1 MTHAHLYHEPLP
13 SEALLFDGTTYDLGW
28 DGSRT
33 TPDPDVPVLP
43 TYDHALY
50 LINAVKFRCGQ
61 MYHLFDDDDFMACLH
76 RFYSEPRGT
85 ATASLW
91 YIHFHLVLAFGK
103 GFVQQ
108 KSQGKR
114 PPGSEFFSKA
124 LRLLPDPCS
133 LWYNPIESTEI
144 LCCISLYYQ
153 SLDCRQA
160 AHSYVCPS
168 PPQLRTGQADPRFQI
183 GQAMRLAM
191 AQGMHTR
198 MPAESLGENMVQRC
212 RKIWWTIYILDREMT
227 SLMGLPQSIND
238 DHVHTDL
245 PVFPGSVLKTASLH
259 MHIKLSRITAEINS
273 SKSWWRVDF
282 DRDRL

>member
-33 TPDPDVPVLP
+33 TPNPDVPILP

-85 ATASLW
+85 AAVSLW
-91 YIHFHLVLAFGK
+91 YIHFHLILAFGK

-168 PPQLRTGQADPRFQI
+168 TLAYRPVKLIQVPDRPGHAVGHGTGHAYPHAGRIPRREYGPKVPQNLVDDLHSGPRDDFPD
-183 GQAMRLAM
+183 G
-191 AQGMHTR
+191 
-198 MPAESLGENMVQRC
+198 PAAVYQR
-212 RKIWWTIYILDREMT
+212 
-227 SLMGLPQSIND
+227 
-238 DHVHTDL
+238 
-245 PVFPGSVLKTASLH
+245 
-259 MHIKLSRITAEINS
+259 
-273 SKSWWRVDF
+273 
-282 DRDRL
+282 